1 MNERQQKY
9 FDKRIAK
16 YKTDKSFVFTP
27 EAVAKIE
34 KISKLFIE
42 KDAEIVSF
50 WEAFKERNKD
60 FIDSHDDLMY
70 EVIISCFSSIDTN
83 VEEGDSICSFEMLGV
98 EEYFDDKTD
107 IPYDDWNLLHN
118 HPELK
123 YIKMT
128 YTMHCLCEHTDLT
141 WQQIID
147 IDEIW
152 WDFKI
157 DFQRI
162 VEFKS

>member
-1 MNERQQKY
+1 MNEMEQLRYEKTM
-9 FDKRIAK
+9 AK
-16 YKTDKSFVFTP
+16 YKANDTFEFTL
-27 EAVAKIE
+27 EAIAKIE
-34 KISKLFIE
+34 KLSKLFIE
-42 KDAEIVSF
+42 KDAEIVDF

-60 FIDSHDDLMY
+60 FIKSHDDLMY
-70 EVIISCFSSIDTN
+70 EVIISCFSSKDNT

-107 IPYDDWNLLHN
+107 IPYDDWNTFFRNEKISH
-118 HPELK
+118 
-123 YIKMT
+123 IKMT
-128 YTMHCLCEHTDLT
+128 YTMHSLCEHTDLT

-162 VEFKS
+162 VELK